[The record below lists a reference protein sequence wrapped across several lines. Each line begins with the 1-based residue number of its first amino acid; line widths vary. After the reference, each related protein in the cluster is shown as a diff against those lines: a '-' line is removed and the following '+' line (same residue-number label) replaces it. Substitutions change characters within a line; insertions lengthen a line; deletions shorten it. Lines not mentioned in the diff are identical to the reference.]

1 MLALKYRPDSLD
13 DVVGQKTVSTLLKAM
28 IAKGQIPSSMLFAGP
43 RGTGKTSTARLVAK
57 AVLEAQGA
65 EYSDI
70 MEIDAASHGG
80 VEDIRKLRESMMFS
94 GRRIV
99 ILDEAHSMSREAFNA
114 LLKAMEEPEDNA
126 TYILVTTEPNRIP
139 ETIRSR
145 CMQFDFK
152 RIAVKDIYE
161 RLVHV
166 VDGEDRA
173 DVEPELL
180 EFIAFKADGGLRDA
194 LMLLDQALR
203 ADIYHVSQY
212 EEVLGQLDVGP
223 ELLRSC
229 TMSAMNAV
237 KSYREALRYL
247 SPEEILDS
255 LLDTVADI
263 LVLREGGTIHR
274 SGKPLEER
282 KKLAQELNL
291 AQALGI
297 MKALWGYKTRPRIDN
312 PAKTAELAIVVI
324 SSLFHDVSNLKTTQ
338 RMNMGV
344 PVAAEA
350 PKKATL
356 TYLSNL

>member
-1 MLALKYRPDSLD
+1 MLALKYRPDNLD

-28 IAKGQIPSSMLFAGP
+28 IAKNQVPSSMLFSGP

-57 AVLEAQGA
+57 AVLESQGA
-65 EYSDI
+65 EFSDLI
-70 MEIDAASHGG
+70 EIDAASNGG

-99 ILDEAHSMSREAFNA
+99 VLDEAHSMSREAFNA

-152 RIAVKDIYE
+152 RHSTNDIYE

-166 VDGEDRA
+166 VECEGYGGVVSA
-173 DVEPELL
+173 DLL
-180 EFIAFKADGGLRDA
+180 EFIAFKADGGMRDA

-203 ADIYHVSQY
+203 ADIYHVDQY

-223 ELLRSC
+223 GLIRACLSSPSDAVTAFRESIRYI
-229 TMSAMNAV
+229 SA
-237 KSYREALRYL
+237 
-247 SPEEILDS
+247 EEILDS
-255 LLDTVADI
+255 MVETVSDI
-263 LVLREGGTIHR
+263 LVLREGVPISR

-282 KKLAQELNL
+282 KQLSQELNL

-297 MKALWGYKTRPRIDN
+297 MKTLWAYKTRPRIDN
-312 PAKTAELAIVVI
+312 PAKTAELAVVVI
-324 SSLFHDVSNLKTTQ
+324 SHLFHDTSNLSTKV
-338 RMNMGV
+338 NK
-344 PVAAEA
+344 PAAPQA
-350 PKKATL
+350 YKKATMGDL
-356 TYLSNL
+356 EGL

>member
-1 MLALKYRPDSLD
+1 MTLLALKYRPDNLD

-28 IAKGQIPSSMLFAGP
+28 IAKDQIPSSMLFSGP
-43 RGTGKTSTARLVAK
+43 RGTGKTSTARLVAE
-57 AVLEAQGA
+57 AVLEGQGA

-152 RIAVKDIYE
+152 RLSVKDIYD
-161 RLVHV
+161 RLVYV
-166 VDGEDRA
+166 VDKEDRP

-180 EFIAFKADGGLRDA
+180 EFIAFKADGGMRDA

-203 ADIYHVSQY
+203 ADIVRVDQY

-223 ELLRSC
+223 GLI
-229 TMSAMNAV
+229 SACMESPSQAV
-237 KSYREALRYL
+237 QAFREAVRYL
-247 SPEEILDS
+247 SAEEILDS

-263 LVLREGGTIHR
+263 LVLREGAAIHR
-274 SGKPLEER
+274 SGKPLEDR
-282 KKLAQELNL
+282 KQLSQELNL

-297 MKALWGYKTRPRIDN
+297 MKTLWAYKTRPRIDN

-324 SSLFHDVSNLKTTQ
+324 SHLFHDTSNLPAKVSRPSQ
-338 RMNMGV
+338 
-344 PVAAEA
+344 AAEA
-350 PKKATL
+350 PKKATMTDL
-356 TYLSNL
+356 AHL